1 MLPVSRTSD
10 IPRLKV
16 FILFAKGFVQMALNG
31 MNSGSVRFSKTAP
44 GPSAFQRPVKKVDN
58 FFDEDDEG
66 QLGFE
71 TI

>member
-1 MLPVSRTSD
+1 
-10 IPRLKV
+10 
-16 FILFAKGFVQMALNG
+16 MALNG